1 MEDRLTHID
10 ENGRPRMVDV
20 GEKADTKRLAVA
32 KGSIYM
38 HPETL
43 KRVREGS
50 IVKGDVLS
58 VAQTAGIMAAK
69 NTASNIP
76 MCHNIFITGVDMNFE
91 IDEEKSGDSHRGAG
105 VYHRKDGNRDG
116 VSQCGSNCGSHD
128 LRHVQGY
135 RQRHAYHRY
144 PSGEE
149 RRRQVRRLYSG
160 VIE

>member
-91 IDEEKSGDSHRGAG
+91 IDEEKSAIH
-105 VYHRKDGNRDG
+105 YHRKDGNRDG
-116 VSQCGSNCGSHD
+116 VSQCGSHRGSDD
-128 LRHVQGY
+128 LRHVQSH
-135 RQRHAYHRY
+135 RQRNAYYRY
-144 PSGEE
+144 PSGEK
-149 RRRQVRRLYSG
+149 RGRKVRSIYSG
-160 VIE
+160 IK

>member
-69 NTASNIP
+69 STSLQYSDVP
-76 MCHNIFITGVDMNFE
+76 QYF
-91 IDEEKSGDSHRGAG
+91 
-105 VYHRKDGNRDG
+105 YHRR
-116 VSQCGSNCGSHD
+116 
-128 LRHVQGY
+128 
-135 RQRHAYHRY
+135 RY
-144 PSGEE
+144 EF
-149 RRRQVRRLYSG
+149 
-160 VIE
+160 

>member
-10 ENGRPRMVDV
+10 ENGRPRMVNV
-20 GEKADTKRLAVA
+20 GEKADTKRIAVA

-91 IDEEKSGDSHRGAG
+91 IDEDKSAIHIEAQASTIGKTGIEMEALHAVSAALLTIYDMCKAVDRGMVIKDILLLEKDGGKSGHYIRS
-105 VYHRKDGNRDG
+105 
-116 VSQCGSNCGSHD
+116 
-128 LRHVQGY
+128 
-135 RQRHAYHRY
+135 
-144 PSGEE
+144 
-149 RRRQVRRLYSG
+149 
-160 VIE
+160 